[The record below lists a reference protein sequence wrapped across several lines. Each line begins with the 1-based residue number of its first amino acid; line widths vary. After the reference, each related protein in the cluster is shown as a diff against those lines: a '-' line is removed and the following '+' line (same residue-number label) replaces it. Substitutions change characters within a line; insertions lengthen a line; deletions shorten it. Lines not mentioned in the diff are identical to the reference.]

1 MKQFTADN
9 WFFIGLLVFILILV
23 FANIYQDIHTTA
35 AQVFRGCIDNTTAS
49 SGFIVQSVPVEYIN
63 ICKEV
68 AVATKGK

>member
-1 MKQFTADN
+1 MKQFTADS
-9 WFFIGLLVFILILV
+9 WFLIGLLVLILILV
-23 FANIYQDIHTTA
+23 FADMYQDMHPTA
-35 AQVFRGCIDNTTAS
+35 AKVFRDCIDNTTAS